1 MTVLRTLASI
11 VYKLIPVNIISG
23 KKLFILCLHG
33 VAPKSF
39 SGNNRHLKTSDFEE
53 LLKYL
58 KARFDVVNLKEI
70 DSLSKQSKTKKPS
83 VLITFDDGYYN
94 NFEFAAP
101 LLTKYNLPAVFFVLT
116 KPETDKNFTQYAD
129 VVDLVNLEQSEKLS
143 FDGDV
148 FEKLN
153 GNYLNQSGEN
163 LNTFFKKNIDKREG
177 WKNQLMERFNILN
190 SSYFKNYLQ
199 LMDSKQWIQ
208 INSNPLFTIASHS
221 HTHYNLDLI
230 SNEDLHFE
238 LKHSKELLDHALKTS
253 VRAIAYP
260 DGAYNQL
267 VKDESRKLGYNKLFA
282 VSYKMT
288 NDKDD
293 ETIYNRFSYS
303 NSTTVGSNILR
314 MLLGK

>member
-1 MTVLRTLASI
+1 MIRNIASSI
-11 VYKLIPVNIISG
+11 YNFIPVSILLRN
-23 KKLFILCLHG
+23 KLSILCLHG
-33 VAPKSF
+33 VAPKCF
-39 SGNNRHLKTSDFEE
+39 PGNNRHMKTSDFEE

-70 DSLSKQSKTKKPS
+70 DSLSKQSKTNKPS

-101 LLTKYNLPAVFFVLT
+101 LLTKYNLLAVFFVLT

-230 SNEDLHFE
+230 SNEDLRFE
-238 LKHSKELLDHALKTS
+238 LKHSKELIDHALKTS
-253 VRAIAYP
+253 VKAIAYP

-267 VKDESRKLGYNKLFA
+267 VKDESRKLGYNQLFA

>member
-1 MTVLRTLASI
+1 MIKIRNIANL
-11 VYKLIPVNIISG
+11 VYKLIPVNTFLG
-23 KKLFILCLHG
+23 KKLHILCLHG

-39 SGNNRHLKTSDFEE
+39 PGNNRHMKTSDFEE

-58 KARFDVVNLKEI
+58 KTRFDVVNLKEI

-116 KPETDKNFTQYAD
+116 KPETDQNFTQYAD
-129 VVDLVNLEQSEKLS
+129 VVDLVNLEQSEKLN
-143 FDGDV
+143 FDGEV

-163 LNTFFKKNIDKREG
+163 LNTFFKKNIEKRER
-177 WKNQLMERFNILN
+177 WKNQLLERFKILN

-199 LMDSKQWIQ
+199 LMDSKQWVQ
-208 INSNPLFTIASHS
+208 INSSPLFTIASHS
-221 HTHYNLDLI
+221 HTHYNLDLL
-230 SNEDLHFE
+230 SKEDLHFE
-238 LKHSKELLDHALKTS
+238 LKHSKEMLEHALKMS
-253 VRAIAYP
+253 VKAIAYP

-267 VKDESRKLGYNKLFA
+267 VKDESRRLGYNQLFA

-293 ETIYNRFSYS
+293 KTIYNRFSYS

-314 MLLGK
+314 MMLGK